1 MCFIAT
7 ATTSEHAEQCIT
19 ARRQRGNHL
28 LVGQDLALVVQWF
41 LWHKCENDFKIII
54 EIIYH
59 LFVLILDWCCYQLIY
74 SRPKYFSGIGS
85 KNINGTFFSLVPSW
99 LKKKAQ
105 IFVAVHGPEQP
116 PSVLNCLVVFSL
128 FLPKAWLHHLLEV
141 GLFFIATQRI
151 IYRRQLLKVGSIS
164 VVAFAVFWVL
174 ASHFRAQFVFY
185 VYSFFSRY
193 LKKTVENII
202 NCHVSLC
209 ISMKDWRWEPFTNV
223 IRRKC
228 TSLWWPLL
236 EIPLGFFVTD
246 PLRSQ
251 RTLC

>member
-99 LKKKAQ
+99 LKKKSSNFRRCPWSWTTA
-105 IFVAVHGPEQP
+105 FR
-116 PSVLNCLVVFSL
+116 
-128 FLPKAWLHHLLEV
+128 PKLSGGV
-141 GLFFIATQRI
+141 FFIPTQS
-151 IYRRQLLKVGSIS
+151 LAPPLAGGW
-164 VVAFAVFWVL
+164 FVL
-174 ASHFRAQFVFY
+174 H
-185 VYSFFSRY
+185 
-193 LKKTVENII
+193 
-202 NCHVSLC
+202 CHSKNNL
-209 ISMKDWRWEPFTNV
+209 
-223 IRRKC
+223 
-228 TSLWWPLL
+228 
-236 EIPLGFFVTD
+236 
-246 PLRSQ
+246 
-251 RTLC
+251 